1 MQKAENR
8 VNYICI
14 RWPWGENLLT
24 CLPLILFL
32 IIWAEE
38 LPTVSPGTALAAP
51 NLEPKTSPGK
61 VMVVV

>member
-32 IIWAEE
+32 IILAKE
-38 LPTVSPGTALAAP
+38 LSMLNPSTTRAAL
-51 NLEPKTSPGK
+51 NIEPKISPEK
-61 VMVVV
+61 VMAVM